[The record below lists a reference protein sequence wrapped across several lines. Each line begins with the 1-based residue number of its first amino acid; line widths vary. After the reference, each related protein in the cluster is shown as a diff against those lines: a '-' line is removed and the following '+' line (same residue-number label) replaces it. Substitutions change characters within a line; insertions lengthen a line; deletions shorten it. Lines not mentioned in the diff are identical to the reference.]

1 MRENESLPDIEKL
14 DQQEFNLDTE
24 EQERLY
30 AEREQAVEKVSGH
43 LFAAKKKYSPSDG
56 NKLCLFEVEPSV
68 LQVLY
73 RLFSVSDC

>member
-43 LFAAKKKYSPSDG
+43 LFAAKKKIFP
-56 NKLCLFEVEPSV
+56 K
-68 LQVLY
+68 
-73 RLFSVSDC
+73 